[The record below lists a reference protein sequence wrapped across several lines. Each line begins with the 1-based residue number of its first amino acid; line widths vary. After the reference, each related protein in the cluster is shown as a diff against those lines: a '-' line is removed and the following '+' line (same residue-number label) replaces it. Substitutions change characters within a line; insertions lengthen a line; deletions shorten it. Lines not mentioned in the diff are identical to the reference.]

1 MAGLSFTVTPS
12 DNSDRLM
19 PTYQSTP
26 QFEHGLPESLGV
38 LLVNLGT
45 PDAPTASAVRRY
57 LRQFLWDPRVVEI
70 PRPLWWLI
78 LNLVILPFRP
88 ATSAKAY
95 AEIWTEEGSPL
106 LLHSQDIADSVARQL
121 AGRVSGVVNVELGM
135 SYGSPSIDQALDK
148 LFNEGAQRIVCL
160 PLYPQYSGTTTGSV
174 FDDVARSLG
183 RRRWVPEFRFIGQYH
198 DARGYIAAQVQ
209 NIREYWDQHGR
220 GEKLLFS
227 FHGLPKQT
235 LENGDPY
242 HCQCLKTARLIAES
256 LELEDGSWQVTFQS
270 RLGRAEWLKPY
281 TSDVVTELGNA
292 GLSRI
297 DVVCPGF
304 AADCLETL
312 EEIAMQN
319 AGFFKDAGGDS
330 LNYIPA
336 LNARDDHV
344 AFLTRLIEK
353 HIGGWPES
361 SPDWSASD
369 VAREKEKSRERALAA
384 GASA

>member
-1 MAGLSFTVTPS
+1 
-12 DNSDRLM
+12 
-19 PTYQSTP
+19 
-26 QFEHGLPESLGV
+26 
-38 LLVNLGT
+38 
-45 PDAPTASAVRRY
+45 

-70 PRPLWWLI
+70 PRPVWWLI
-78 LNLVILPFRP
+78 LNAFILPFRP
-88 ATSAKAY
+88 ASSAKAY
-95 AEIWTEEGSPL
+95 NEIWTDDGSPL
-106 LLHSQDIADSVARQL
+106 LIHSQDIADSVASQL
-121 AGRVSGVVNVELGM
+121 AARVSGVVNVELGM
-135 SYGSPSIDQALDK
+135 SYGQPSIDSALEK
-148 LFNEGAQRIVCL
+148 LFAQGAQRIVCL

-174 FDDVARSLG
+174 FDDVTRSLG
-183 RRRWVPEFRFIGQYH
+183 KRRWVPGFRFINQYH
-198 DARGYIAAQVQ
+198 DAPGYIAAQVQ

-227 FHGLPKQT
+227 FHGLPRQT

-242 HCQCLKTARLIAES
+242 HCQCLKTARLIVES

-344 AFLTRLIEK
+344 AFLTRLVEK

-369 VAREKEKSRERALAA
+369 VAREKEKSRQRALAA
-384 GASA
+384 GASV